1 MTFETDSLLKFW
13 LKLPRKLSKINSTQ
27 QAVRTRTEISCYCYN
42 IICES
47 QSEAEHIAPCP
58 RHTEQLDDSTDSE
71 GLRTTRCEIFSTT
84 MHIPYLSS

>member
-47 QSEAEHIAPCP
+47 QSKAEHIAPCQG
-58 RHTEQLDDSTDSE
+58 TLNN
-71 GLRTTRCEIFSTT
+71 
-84 MHIPYLSS
+84 